1 MVEYNCECCQYTT
14 NRKLNYDRHLLSVRH
29 LEKAENPAPIE
40 KNNDNNNDNNEIN
53 KLLEIIKMKDELIKK
68 QEDEIKLLKEKLQ
81 PTPPP
86 LFSGKIILKPKQEN
100 VTMEVKEIVK
110 KDLEPKVA
118 SLEPKVASLEPKV
131 ASLETPNLNIEDFFN
146 KYIKKGG
153 ETKYTFL
160 HSVNGID
167 RPVIKFE
174 YLKKGFMYK
183 VKKVVQE
190 LTLNGLKE
198 LPEGICFYNVVNE
211 RLNRFKIKTNGQI
224 ITTKHNEKEV
234 DKCLKSLLI
243 KIFDFLRGSITSFVY
258 SFSKQ
263 IELIDSDDNEIIAEA
278 RNKKLFG
285 EILTS
290 QEEALL
296 KKDDK
301 NLKVMNNFQKLTGV
315 DYTSFHDNRYN
326 TEIMQQFNEIDEKA
340 ELKHFKVLL
349 ARKAERIIEEDS
361 SKESEESEESEQE
374 SVEEEE

>member
-110 KDLEPKVA
+110 KD
-118 SLEPKVASLEPKV
+118 LEPKV

-243 KIFDFLRGSITSFVY
+243 KIFDFLRASITLFVY

-263 IELIDSDDNEIIAEA
+263 IELIDSDYDEIIRDA
-278 RNKKLFG
+278 RTKKQFG

-296 KKDDK
+296 KKNDK
-301 NLKVMNNFQKLTGV
+301 NLKVMDNFKKLTGI
-315 DYTSFHDNRYN
+315 DYTSFHDNWYN
-326 TEIMQQFNEIDEKA
+326 TEIMQQFHEIDEEA

-361 SKESEESEESEQE
+361 SKESEESEQE
-374 SVEEEE
+374 SVEEE